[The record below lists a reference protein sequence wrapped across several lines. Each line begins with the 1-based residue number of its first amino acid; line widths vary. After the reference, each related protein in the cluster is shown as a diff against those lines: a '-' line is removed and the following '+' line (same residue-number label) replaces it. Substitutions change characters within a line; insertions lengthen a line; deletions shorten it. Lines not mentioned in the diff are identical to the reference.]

1 MQTHH
6 GSVVDVAGAGVM
18 LRGPSGSGKSDL
30 ALRLMDRG
38 AVLVADDQVILT
50 PHRTG
55 LRASAPDKLYGLL
68 EVRGVGI
75 MSLPAIKNT
84 TLQMIVDLVDPKLVP
99 RFPERRHDVIEDIKI
114 DLLTLHA
121 FEISA
126 AIKIELAVRNLD
138 GIGKMELQHV

>member
-6 GSVVDVAGAGVM
+6 GSVVDIGGIGVM
-18 LRGPSGSGKSDL
+18 LRGPSAFGKSDL

-38 AVLVADDQVILT
+38 AVLVADDRVILSQ
-50 PHRTG
+50 HRTG

-75 MSLPAIKNT
+75 MSLPAIKHT
-84 TLQMIVDLVDPKLVP
+84 TLKLIVDLVQPECVP
-99 RFPERRHDVIEDIKI
+99 RLPERTQTVVEGMNIDCLKI
-114 DLLTLHA
+114 CA

-126 AIKIELAVRNLD
+126 AIKIELAAQYLD
-138 GIGKMELQHV
+138 QIGRVELQHG